1 MITKYLDGLPQIFNL
16 LVKLA
21 LCVIIGKNLAKY
33 KRTPHFN
40 DGGGHLEDGVCI
52 EDGGEGLVNLVLDL
66 CCPVNDDDK
75 DDDGDDDDGDDKA
88 DDDDDGVV
96 DLVLDLGRQ
105 STCQPSP
112 CGRPSPG

>member
-1 MITKYLDGLPQIFNL
+1 MM
-16 LVKLA
+16 
-21 LCVIIGKNLAKY
+21 
-33 KRTPHFN
+33 
-40 DGGGHLEDGVCI
+40 GGVGHLEDGVCI

-75 DDDGDDDDGDDKA
+75 DDDVDDDDGDDKA
-88 DDDDDGVV
+88 DD

>member
-1 MITKYLDGLPQIFNL
+1 MASLKSSTSWLSWHF
-16 LVKLA
+16 VSSSA
-21 LCVIIGKNLAKY
+21 
-33 KRTPHFN
+33 RTWRNIKEHPTSMM
-40 DGGGHLEDGVCI
+40 GGHLEDGVCI

-88 DDDDDGVV
+88 DDDGVV
-96 DLVLDLGRQ
+96 DLVLDLGLQ

-112 CGRPSPG
+112 CGRPLPG

>member
-1 MITKYLDGLPQIFNL
+1 M
-16 LVKLA
+16 
-21 LCVIIGKNLAKY
+21 
-33 KRTPHFN
+33 
-40 DGGGHLEDGVCI
+40 GHLEDGVCI

-75 DDDGDDDDGDDKA
+75 DDDV
-88 DDDDDGVV
+88 DDDDGVV

>member
-1 MITKYLDGLPQIFNL
+1 M
-16 LVKLA
+16 
-21 LCVIIGKNLAKY
+21 
-33 KRTPHFN
+33 
-40 DGGGHLEDGVCI
+40 GHLEDGVCI

-66 CCPVNDDDK
+66 CCPVDDDDK
-75 DDDGDDDDGDDKA
+75 DDDGDDDDGDDDDGDDKA
-88 DDDDDGVV
+88 DDDGVV

>member
-1 MITKYLDGLPQIFNL
+1 M
-16 LVKLA
+16 
-21 LCVIIGKNLAKY
+21 
-33 KRTPHFN
+33 
-40 DGGGHLEDGVCI
+40 GHLEDGVCI
-52 EDGGEGLVNLVLDL
+52 EDGGEGLVNLVLNL

-75 DDDGDDDDGDDKA
+75 DDDV
-88 DDDDDGVV
+88 DDDDGVV